1 VSNSF
6 LRNSDDKIALLEES
20 IEGDW
25 QVKKELSKSIASS
38 KHNTKTKFGSI
49 AGRRESAVS
58 VEMPY
63 ITEPTLHDY
72 YQDAPIVRGGSSLPY
87 ESATSDIDHL

>member
-1 VSNSF
+1 MP
-6 LRNSDDKIALLEES
+6 LLEES
-20 IEGDW
+20 IEADW
-25 QVKKELSKSIASS
+25 QGKKEMSKSIAGS

-63 ITEPTLHDY
+63 ITEPTLLDY
-72 YQDAPIVRGGSSLPY
+72 YQDAPIIRGGGSLSNDLVAS
-87 ESATSDIDHL
+87 ESNL